1 MAVVETRGVRKVFVG
16 DTPAVDGIDIATE
29 EGEYLVLLGPSGSGK
44 TTLLRMIAGLE
55 RPSQGDVLIGG
66 RVVND
71 LPPRARRIAMVFQSY
86 ALYPHKTV
94 SQNISFPL
102 AAAGMPKER
111 RPERIRWA
119 SDLLGINEL
128 LDRKPRQL
136 SGGERQRVARALVR
150 EPQVFLLDEPL
161 SNLDAKLRTSARED
175 LKEFQRRVGVTT
187 IYVTHDQVEAMGL
200 GDRIAVLDKGRLQQL
215 GTPPEIYHEPA
226 NTFVATFLG
235 SPPMNLLEHDGALV
249 GFRPEHFLPEGL
261 VSEREGR
268 VPFEYQVDRVEYL
281 GSDRMLYGTIP
292 AIAPGVKVIAR
303 LPFTVTTP
311 VAATRPRERNRRYLL
326 EREGILGPLLLLPS
340 VAYLLALVAFP
351 LVMAILYAF
360 TDITTGKPVLHF
372 VGIDTF
378 KAALSDPVTR
388 TSLRNTVVFTL
399 ISQVLVVVLS
409 VVLAFAL
416 RVNFRGKWIAR
427 FLILLPWTTPIAL
440 GTIAWLWMLDSIFSP
455 IDWVLSHVGITSPGS
470 HMFWLGRTHLAM
482 GSVIAVQAW
491 RMLPLATVIL
501 LAGLTSIPQDV
512 REAAEIDGAGFWR
525 RMVGIEIP
533 LLLPITAV
541 ALLFGLVFSFTDM
554 TVVFVLTRGGP
565 QNATQV
571 LASWAFFRGI
581 EGGSLGEGAAVAV
594 FMFPVLA
601 GLAALILRMVSRAE
615 VS

>member
-1 MAVVETRGVRKVFVG
+1 M
-16 DTPAVDGIDIATE
+16 
-29 EGEYLVLLGPSGSGK
+29 
-44 TTLLRMIAGLE
+44 TT
-55 RPSQGDVLIGG
+55 
-66 RVVND
+66 
-71 LPPRARRIAMVFQSY
+71 
-86 ALYPHKTV
+86 
-94 SQNISFPL
+94 
-102 AAAGMPKER
+102 AA
-111 RPERIRWA
+111 PE
-119 SDLLGINEL
+119 
-128 LDRKPRQL
+128 
-136 SGGERQRVARALVR
+136 
-150 EPQVFLLDEPL
+150 
-161 SNLDAKLRTSARED
+161 
-175 LKEFQRRVGVTT
+175 
-187 IYVTHDQVEAMGL
+187 
-200 GDRIAVLDKGRLQQL
+200 
-215 GTPPEIYHEPA
+215 
-226 NTFVATFLG
+226 
-235 SPPMNLLEHDGALV
+235 
-249 GFRPEHFLPEGL
+249 
-261 VSEREGR
+261 
-268 VPFEYQVDRVEYL
+268 
-281 GSDRMLYGTIP
+281 
-292 AIAPGVKVIAR
+292 
-303 LPFTVTTP
+303 
-311 VAATRPRERNRRYLL
+311 AATRPHERNRRYLF
-326 EREGILGPLLLLPS
+326 EREGVLGPLLLLPS
-340 VAYLLALVAFP
+340 VAYLLALVGFP

-360 TDITTGKPVLHF
+360 TDITTGNPALHF

-378 KAALSDPVTR
+378 KAALADPVTR

-416 RVNFRGKWIAR
+416 RANFRGKWIAR

-455 IDWVLSHVGITSPGS
+455 IDWVLSHTGITSPGS
-470 HMFWLGRTHLAM
+470 HMFWLGRAHLAM

-525 RMVGIEIP
+525 RMFGIDIP
-533 LLLPITAV
+533 LLLPISAV

>member
-1 MAVVETRGVRKVFVG
+1 M
-16 DTPAVDGIDIATE
+16 
-29 EGEYLVLLGPSGSGK
+29 
-44 TTLLRMIAGLE
+44 
-55 RPSQGDVLIGG
+55 
-66 RVVND
+66 
-71 LPPRARRIAMVFQSY
+71 
-86 ALYPHKTV
+86 
-94 SQNISFPL
+94 
-102 AAAGMPKER
+102 
-111 RPERIRWA
+111 
-119 SDLLGINEL
+119 
-128 LDRKPRQL
+128 
-136 SGGERQRVARALVR
+136 
-150 EPQVFLLDEPL
+150 
-161 SNLDAKLRTSARED
+161 
-175 LKEFQRRVGVTT
+175 
-187 IYVTHDQVEAMGL
+187 
-200 GDRIAVLDKGRLQQL
+200 
-215 GTPPEIYHEPA
+215 
-226 NTFVATFLG
+226 
-235 SPPMNLLEHDGALV
+235 
-249 GFRPEHFLPEGL
+249 
-261 VSEREGR
+261 
-268 VPFEYQVDRVEYL
+268 
-281 GSDRMLYGTIP
+281 
-292 AIAPGVKVIAR
+292 
-303 LPFTVTTP
+303 
-311 VAATRPRERNRRYLL
+311 
-326 EREGILGPLLLLPS
+326 LLPS
-340 VAYLLALVAFP
+340 VVYLVALVGFP

-360 TDITTGKPVLHF
+360 TDITTGRPVLHF
-372 VGIDTF
+372 VGLDTF
-378 KAALSDPVTR
+378 RAALSDPVTR
-388 TSLRNTVVFTL
+388 TSLRNTVVFTI

-416 RVNFRGKWIAR
+416 RAKFRGKWIAR

-512 REAAEIDGAGFWR
+512 REA
-525 RMVGIEIP
+525 VGIEIP

>member
-1 MAVVETRGVRKVFVG
+1 M
-16 DTPAVDGIDIATE
+16 
-29 EGEYLVLLGPSGSGK
+29 
-44 TTLLRMIAGLE
+44 TT
-55 RPSQGDVLIGG
+55 
-66 RVVND
+66 
-71 LPPRARRIAMVFQSY
+71 
-86 ALYPHKTV
+86 
-94 SQNISFPL
+94 
-102 AAAGMPKER
+102 AAP
-111 RPERIRWA
+111 
-119 SDLLGINEL
+119 D
-128 LDRKPRQL
+128 
-136 SGGERQRVARALVR
+136 
-150 EPQVFLLDEPL
+150 
-161 SNLDAKLRTSARED
+161 
-175 LKEFQRRVGVTT
+175 
-187 IYVTHDQVEAMGL
+187 
-200 GDRIAVLDKGRLQQL
+200 
-215 GTPPEIYHEPA
+215 
-226 NTFVATFLG
+226 
-235 SPPMNLLEHDGALV
+235 
-249 GFRPEHFLPEGL
+249 
-261 VSEREGR
+261 
-268 VPFEYQVDRVEYL
+268 
-281 GSDRMLYGTIP
+281 
-292 AIAPGVKVIAR
+292 
-303 LPFTVTTP
+303 
-311 VAATRPRERNRRYLL
+311 AATRPRERNRRYLL

-416 RVNFRGKWIAR
+416 RANFRGRWIAR

-533 LLLPITAV
+533 LLLPISAV